1 MNVLYWICLCS
12 LVLPSTTTL
21 AQPDI
26 SDLNVQRA
34 NVILIR
40 AARPN
45 GATET
50 AAGFYVGHDEVN
62 AYFVTALHALR
73 DETTKQWASGIQVQ
87 YWGSGASHL
96 ATIFDRFNEL
106 EDLAVLLLPTNEF
119 SGNFVSMEQKDPTAE
134 LNIHLIGH
142 PAEGAWLPWV
152 GSVQNEYEAD
162 DPNRFTTSLNSS
174 LQHGYSGSPVLD
186 SHGNLI
192 GMHLAATG
200 SSVNLNSR
208 YIVMSLLAWH
218 LPTSNLRSNLVSG
231 GMDDLNKNQVGKLVA
246 NFQEENRRLLGA
258 PKWERFR
265 LLTRQEVEEFSS
277 NRSDEVRQVFHSA
290 QIDSA
295 LANSDLLNTRFYTW
309 GSDIT
314 AMRAL
319 GFVPIPT
326 GTYAE
331 YLDSVILRYGDQNF
345 SELFV
350 SGPNG
355 MWKDGT
361 HTFRYLQDAGL
372 LKVDPAWRSKK
383 VSEVAEIFRPN
394 FKQMDTQYAGILA
407 WWRRRDVQLAVLNLG
422 EYLEQDEGFK
432 MRFEAVLQ
440 NDLTRSY
447 VSSIEQ
453 NFANR
458 GAQGTMKNP
467 MAMTVSDYLNAFVAM
482 SQAHQ

>member
-1 MNVLYWICLCS
+1 
-12 LVLPSTTTL
+12 
-21 AQPDI
+21 
-26 SDLNVQRA
+26 
-34 NVILIR
+34 
-40 AARPN
+40 
-45 GATET
+45 
-50 AAGFYVGHDEVN
+50 VN

-73 DETTKQWASGIQVQ
+73 DETTKQWASDIQVQ
-87 YWGSGASHL
+87 YWGSGASHP
-96 ATIFDRFNEL
+96 ATIFDRFSEL
-106 EDLAVLLLPTNEF
+106 EDLAVLLLPTNELG
-119 SGNFVSMEQKDPTAE
+119 GNLVSMEQKDPTAE

-142 PAEGAWLPWV
+142 PAAGTWLPWV

-162 DPNRFTTSLNSS
+162 DPNRFTTNLNSS

-192 GMHLAATG
+192 GMHLAATN
-200 SSVNLNSR
+200 SSVNLDSR

-218 LPTSNLRSNLVSG
+218 LPTSNLRSNLVPG
-231 GMDDLNKNQVGKLVA
+231 GMADLNKNQVAKLVA

-258 PKWERFR
+258 QKWERFR

-277 NRSDEVRQVFHSA
+277 NRSDEVRQVFNSA
-290 QIDSA
+290 HIDSA
-295 LANSDLLNTRFYTW
+295 LASSDLLNTRFYTW

-331 YLDSVILRYGDQNF
+331 YLDSVVLRYGDQSF

-372 LKVDPAWRSKK
+372 LKVDPAWRNKK
-383 VSEVAEIFRPN
+383 VSEVVEILRPN
-394 FKQMDTQYAGILA
+394 FKQMDAQYAGFLA
-407 WWRRRDVQLAVLNLG
+407 WWRRRDIQLTVLSLG

-432 MRFEAVLQ
+432 TRFEAVLQ

-447 VSSIEQ
+447 VSLIEQ
-453 NFANR
+453 NAANH

-467 MAMTVSDYLNAFVAM
+467 MAMTVFDYLNAFVAM
-482 SQAHQ
+482 SQAH